1 MKLYFISIQPRIGCQ
16 GFSERF
22 LKNSLFA
29 VQALRARFPNF
40 SRSLR
45 AFLKARAYPTFPHG
59 EDFVFQREGLY
70 NSLTLSV
77 QPDRNEHMIG
87 KMVPVDSQ
95 RAAVEGGCEMAEGIT
110 RKEADNG
117 L

>member
-1 MKLYFISIQPRIGCQ
+1 MNNGVLEVIEETP
-16 GFSERF
+16 
-22 LKNSLFA
+22 
-29 VQALRARFPNF
+29 V
-40 SRSLR
+40 
-45 AFLKARAYPTFPHG
+45 
-59 EDFVFQREGLY
+59 Y
-70 NSLTLSV
+70 NSLTLSI

-110 RKEADNG
+110 RKEVDNG